1 MISILMSINSKIKF
15 TGRYFLVTS
24 PSTVIPERLPIK
36 NICEISSH
44 IFLYR
49 FIAST
54 IITIIIANIKI
65 IATIAK
71 ILITQASPPRISYFL
86 IEPIIIS
93 RIYQP
98 FTKSNI
104 PCEWNPKKIYE
115 IMLKSTILY
124 DCKQDYCNVSYSPEI
139 FCVPHFFGSG
149 LYFFFRFTDFHL
161 CTFLFITGFCFCLF
175 HLFLCFFLFLLCII
189 YCFNR

>member
-1 MISILMSINSKIKF
+1 MKF
-15 TGRYFLVTS
+15 HPTFFVSFYCFYNHYYHNCQY
-24 PSTVIPERLPIK
+24 K
-36 NICEISSH
+36 NYSYDCQNPDNPGFS
-44 IFLYR
+44 
-49 FIAST
+49 
-54 IITIIIANIKI
+54 
-65 IATIAK
+65 
-71 ILITQASPPRISYFL
+71 PRISYFL